1 MLRWVQSI
9 KTLKT
14 QDPQTTG
21 IGASSKKTNGIT
33 QRVAR
38 DTRDE
43 MQVRQ
48 KIPPQK
54 EIKIRLPKG
63 LPEGRQ
69 MGGDVRGADE
79 DVVQVDEG
87 VGDVR
92 QEAVHQA
99 LKRLGSILQ
108 TK

>member
-1 MLRWVQSI
+1 MAQEVDLLLQKVALTEVDGQAVGVQNT
-9 KTLKT
+9 KH
-14 QDPQTTG
+14 
-21 IGASSKKTNGIT
+21 
-33 QRVAR
+33 
-38 DTRDE
+38 
-43 MQVRQ
+43 
-48 KIPPQK
+48 
-54 EIKIRLPKG
+54 

-69 MGGDVRGADE
+69 VGGDVRGADE

-99 LKRLGSILQ
+99 LKRLGSIFQ